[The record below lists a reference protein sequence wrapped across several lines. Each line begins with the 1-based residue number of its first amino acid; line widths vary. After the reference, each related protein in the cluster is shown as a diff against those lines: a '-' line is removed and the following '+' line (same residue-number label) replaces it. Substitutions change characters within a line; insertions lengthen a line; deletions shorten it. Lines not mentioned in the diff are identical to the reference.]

1 MLMLSVAATFGSHR
15 HRAIIASRACSLAA
29 FQSRKD
35 IPKSFSVILPSLTAF
50 SLIVLP
56 LETFM
61 RVLRCVLEVDHGGV
75 GFGSS
80 AGHRQWAM
88 VDMRKQ
94 FRRRPQ
100 DGLPHGGQIRLRR

>member
-1 MLMLSVAATFGSHR
+1 MPSVAATFGSHR
-15 HRAIIASRACSLAA
+15 RRAIIASRACSLAA

-35 IPKSFSVILPSLTAF
+35 IPKSFSVILYLPSLAAF
-50 SLIVLP
+50 SLMSLHGSVA
-56 LETFM
+56 
-61 RVLRCVLEVDHGGV
+61 LRLEVDHGGV

-88 VDMRKQ
+88 VDVHEQ